1 MIDPVQEIQPP
12 RVAGTLSPNSYSMWI
27 SNVLIVVDRNNPDH
41 NSLTDLA
48 AAVQETGAQVV
59 GIDDENHVIEAD
71 MPTHEVVTVAAM
83 DGVAYVRNVFSYF
96 KDTPPQEAA

>member
-1 MIDPVQEIQPP
+1 
-12 RVAGTLSPNSYSMWI
+12 MWI

-41 NSLTDLA
+41 NSIADLA
-48 AAVQETGAQVV
+48 EAVKEAGANVI

-83 DGVAYVRNVFSYF
+83 DGVCYVRNVLSYF
-96 KDTPPQEAA
+96 KDDTQEAA

>member
-1 MIDPVQEIQPP
+1 MANAVKRA
-12 RVAGTLSPNSYSMWI
+12 RVTGAFFEPIAMWM

-48 AAVQETGAQVV
+48 GAVKETGADVINV
-59 GIDDENHVIEAD
+59 DEHNLVIEAD
-71 MPTHEVVTVAAM
+71 LPTHEVVTVAAM

-96 KDTPPQEAA
+96 KDQTPQEAA